1 MTFRTLLLIFTIL
14 PIPAYTANLT
24 VTPSITTSLAYTNN
38 LFLNPAVQK
47 ESDFIVEVNPAL
59 NLARIGKRLNLSLNY
74 RMQNTAFLK
83 NSDAN
88 NTKHQVQTSA
98 RAEIVSQK
106 FFVNLSGNFSQ
117 RNTST
122 RGIRDSLNLAPL
134 SNTTDVVNY
143 VINPYLIHRFNTFAE
158 SRISYIHATT
168 DFNNNDNNNNHYDND
183 DNHTIL
189 SDSQNQELEARLSSG
204 TRFIR
209 WQWNLLYQYRT
220 EERDNLNTTST
231 QLQRFVF
238 DSRTPLDALD
248 SFTPLARLNNARLI
262 LKAGYESNN
271 YDVPVI
277 DGTQTGG
284 REWGI
289 GISWSPSTRSTI
301 EITAGQRYY
310 GSTYQLL
317 MAHNGRKMNFDLTY
331 IEEITTSNSIQ
342 RNDRVF
348 DNEMIPSTNFNA
360 VLNKELT
367 GELEFNRRKLV
378 GKLLL
383 SLARRE
389 NVQNRQTEDNYRLS
403 PTVTLTLNP
412 RSSVTVSTEWI
423 QQKFGRRRKD
433 ERYEFSSIISHRL
446 SRKIDT
452 TLTYSYLDQNSN
464 ISAFAYSRNLIA
476 IALSMTF

>member
-1 MTFRTLLLIFTIL
+1 MTFRTLLLIFATL
-14 PIPAYTANLT
+14 PVPAYTANLT
-24 VTPSITTSLAYTNN
+24 ITPSITTSLAYTNN
-38 LFLNPAVQK
+38 LFLNPAIQK
-47 ESDFIVEVNPAL
+47 ESDFIAEINPAL

-74 RMQNTAFLK
+74 RMQNTAFQK
-83 NSDAN
+83 NSDSN
-88 NTKHQVQTSA
+88 NTKHQIQTSA
-98 RAEIVSQK
+98 RAEIVNQK

-117 RNTST
+117 RNTSI

-168 DFNNNDNNNNHYDND
+168 DFNNNDNNDNND
-183 DNHTIL
+183 DNNTIL

-220 EERDNLNTTST
+220 EERDNINTIST
-231 QLQRFVF
+231 QLQRFLF
-238 DSRTPLDALD
+238 DARTPLDALD
-248 SFTPLARLNNARLI
+248 SFTPLARLNNTRLI
-262 LKAGYESNN
+262 LKAGYESND
-271 YDVPVI
+271 YDISVI
-277 DGTQTGG
+277 DETQTSGA
-284 REWGI
+284 EWGI
-289 GISWSPSTRSTI
+289 GISWSPSIRSTI
-301 EITAGQRYY
+301 ELTAGQRYY
-310 GSTYQLL
+310 GSTYQFL
-317 MAHNGRKMNFDLTY
+317 MTHSGRKMNFDLDY

-348 DNEMIPSTNFNA
+348 DNEIIPSTNFNT

-367 GELEFNRRKLV
+367 GELEFNRRKLA
-378 GKLLL
+378 GTLLL

-403 PTVTLTLNP
+403 PAATLTLNP
-412 RSSVTVSTEWI
+412 RSSVTARVELI
-423 QQKFGRRRKD
+423 QQKFGQNRKD
-433 ERYEFSSIISHRL
+433 VRFEFSSIMNHRL

-464 ISAFAYSRNLIA
+464 ISAFAYNRHLIA